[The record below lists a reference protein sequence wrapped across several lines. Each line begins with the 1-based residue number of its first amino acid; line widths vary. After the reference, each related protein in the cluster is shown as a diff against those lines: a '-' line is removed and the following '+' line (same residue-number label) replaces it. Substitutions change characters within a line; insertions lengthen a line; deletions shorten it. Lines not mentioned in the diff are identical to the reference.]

1 MQRYVAD
8 LGRAWPVLVVCGGIA
23 PLLLSV
29 TWLIVVR
36 YLAGTITWLTVILLN
51 IFMLLV
57 TVFFYIKGITKA
69 KSSLHSSGFE

>member
-36 YLAGTITWLTVILLN
+36 YFAGAITWLTVILLN

-69 KSSLHSSGFE
+69 KSSLHSFGFE